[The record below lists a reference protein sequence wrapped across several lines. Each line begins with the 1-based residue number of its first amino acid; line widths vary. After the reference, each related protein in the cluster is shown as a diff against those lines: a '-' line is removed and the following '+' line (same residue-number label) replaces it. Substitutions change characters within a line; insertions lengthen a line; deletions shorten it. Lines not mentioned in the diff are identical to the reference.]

1 MLKINAKERVFYIKE
16 NDMTIRKRLTP
27 ALATT
32 LFLLTAVACQ
42 VVVIKIFPHAVGAPL
57 VEDNAYILTRVMEC
71 YLLVLSIIFAVFTK
85 FKIHFE
91 CFKPGKERLKKD
103 LIVAG
108 IMSVIMVAALFIIR
122 LVQNQLFPE
131 IAARPWFGLY
141 LGTYMRWFYPISAVL
156 QELFVKGIV
165 EDNITASCKKYNRH
179 FSVWMTALFFF
190 VLHMGYDLPM
200 MFGAAVLCV
209 VTGYLYEKTKSVYG
223 SIIIHFV
230 IGFVP
235 KIIGVTR

>member
-1 MLKINAKERVFYIKE
+1 
-16 NDMTIRKRLTP
+16 MTIRKRLTP
-27 ALATT
+27 ALATL

-42 VVVIKIFPHAVGAPL
+42 VVVIKIFPYAVGKPL
-57 VEDNAYILTRVMEC
+57 IEDNAYILTRIMEV
-71 YLLVLSIIFAVFTK
+71 YLIILSLLFAAFTN

-91 CFKPGKERLKKD
+91 CFTPGKERFKKD
-103 LIVAG
+103 MIVSS
-108 IMSVIMVAALFIIR
+108 IMCAVLLVVLVIIR
-122 LVQNQLFPE
+122 LVQNQFSPE

-165 EDNITASCKKYNRH
+165 EVNITASCKKYNKH

-190 VLHMGYDLPM
+190 VLHMGYELPM

-209 VTGYLYEKTKSVYG
+209 VTGYLYEKNRSVWG
-223 SIIIHFV
+223 SILIHFIV
-230 IGFVP
+230 GFVP

>member
-1 MLKINAKERVFYIKE
+1 
-16 NDMTIRKRLTP
+16 MTRKKHLTP
-27 ALATT
+27 ALATL
-32 LFLLTAVACQ
+32 LFLLSGIACQ
-42 VVVIKIFPHAVGAPL
+42 VVVIKIFPSVVGKPL
-57 VEDNAYILTRVMEC
+57 VEDNAYILTRIMEG
-71 YLLVLSIIFAVFTK
+71 YLIVLSLLFAAFTK

-91 CFKPGKERLKKD
+91 CFAPGKERFKKD
-103 LIVAG
+103 MLISG
-108 IMSVIMVAALFIIR
+108 IMSAALIVILIIIR
-122 LVQNQLFPE
+122 LVQNQFSPE

-141 LGTYMRWFYPISAVL
+141 LTTYMRWFYPFSAVL

-165 EDNITASCKKYNRH
+165 EDNITASCKKYNKH

-190 VLHMGYDLPM
+190 VLHMGYNLPM

-209 VTGYLYEKTKSVYG
+209 VTGYLYEKNKSVWG
-223 SIIIHFV
+223 SILIHFV

>member
-1 MLKINAKERVFYIKE
+1 MIFAKERVFYIKE
-16 NDMTIRKRLTP
+16 IGMTIRKRLTP
-27 ALATT
+27 ALATM
-32 LFLLTAVACQ
+32 LFLLIAVACQ
-42 VVVIKIFPHAVGAPL
+42 VVVIKIFPHVVGAPL
-57 VEDNAYILTRVMEC
+57 EEPNAYILTRIMEC
-71 YLLVLSIIFAVFTK
+71 YLIVLSIIFAVFTR

-91 CFKPGKERLKKD
+91 CFKPGRERLKKD
-103 LIVAG
+103 LIIAG
-108 IMSVIMVAALFIIR
+108 IMSAIMLAALVLIR
-122 LVQNQLFPE
+122 LVQNMLFPE

-141 LGTYMRWFYPISAVL
+141 LTTYMRWFYPISAVL

-165 EDNITASCKKYNRH
+165 EDNITSSCKKYNKH

-190 VLHMGYDLPM
+190 VLHMGYGLPM

-209 VTGYLYEKTKSVYG
+209 VTGYLYESTKSVYG

-235 KIIGVTR
+235 KIIGVTP